1 MNRQSS
7 AFNISVAPMMGY
19 TDRHAR
25 FLYRLI
31 SADAVL
37 YTEMVTSKALLH
49 GNRVSL
55 LRFNSEE
62 HPVVLQ
68 IGGSDPGE
76 MVNAANLAQEA
87 GYDEVNIN
95 VGCPSDRVQSGAFGA
110 CLMKRPELVAEC
122 VRQMKKSVDLP
133 VTVKV
138 RTGVDDADSYDQLKD
153 FIRNVNEAG
162 CSTFV
167 VHARKAWLKG
177 LSPKQNRDIP
187 PLDYD
192 RVYQLKQDF
201 PKLQIIINGGIT
213 SVEQVMR
220 HLQYVDGVMLGREVT
235 RNPWLLADLQ
245 HLITQNGSEL
255 PQRSDVQKIYALY
268 IKEELQSGTSMHA
281 LVKPLFG
288 LYCGQQGAKSWRRML
303 ADVAQKRS
311 AYIDDLAEI
320 VATYSL

>member
-49 GNRVSL
+49 GNRASL

-68 IGGSDPGE
+68 VGGSDPDE

-110 CLMKRPELVAEC
+110 CLMKRPETVAEC
-122 VRQMKKSVDLP
+122 VRQMNKSVDLP

-153 FIRNVNEAG
+153 FISNVNEAG

-220 HLQYVDGVMLGREVT
+220 HLQYVDGVMLGREIT

-245 HLITQNGSEL
+245 HLIIQNGSEL

-268 IKEELQSGTSMHA
+268 IKQELQSGTSMHA

-320 VATYSL
+320 VATFSL

>member
-49 GNRVSL
+49 GNRASL

-68 IGGSDPGE
+68 VGGSDPDE

-110 CLMKRPELVAEC
+110 CLMKRPEIVAEC
-122 VRQMKKSVDLP
+122 VRQMNKSVDLP

-153 FIRNVNEAG
+153 FIWNVSEAG

-220 HLQYVDGVMLGREVT
+220 HLQYVDGVMLGREIT

-245 HLITQNGSEL
+245 HLIIQNGSEL

-268 IKEELQSGTSMHA
+268 IKQELQSGTSMHA

-320 VATYSL
+320 VATFSL

>member
-1 MNRQSS
+1 
-7 AFNISVAPMMGY
+7 
-19 TDRHAR
+19 
-25 FLYRLI
+25 
-31 SADAVL
+31 
-37 YTEMVTSKALLH
+37 
-49 GNRVSL
+49 
-55 LRFNSEE
+55 
-62 HPVVLQ
+62 
-68 IGGSDPGE
+68 
-76 MVNAANLAQEA
+76 
-87 GYDEVNIN
+87 
-95 VGCPSDRVQSGAFGA
+95 
-110 CLMKRPELVAEC
+110 MKRPEIVAEC
-122 VRQMKKSVDLP
+122 VRQMNKSVDLP

-220 HLQYVDGVMLGREVT
+220 HLQYVDGVMLGREIT

-245 HLITQNGSEL
+245 HLIIQNGSEL

-268 IKEELQSGTSMHA
+268 IKQELQSGTSMHA

>member
-49 GNRVSL
+49 GNRASL

-68 IGGSDPGE
+68 VGGSDPDE

-110 CLMKRPELVAEC
+110 CLMKRPEIVAEC
-122 VRQMKKSVDLP
+122 VRQMNKSVDLP

-153 FIRNVNEAG
+153 FIRNVSEAG

-220 HLQYVDGVMLGREVT
+220 HLQYVDGVMLGREIT

-245 HLITQNGSEL
+245 HLIIQNGSEL

-268 IKEELQSGTSMHA
+268 IKQELQSGTSMHA

-320 VATYSL
+320 VATFSL

>member
-1 MNRQSS
+1 
-7 AFNISVAPMMGY
+7 MMGY

-49 GNRVSL
+49 GNRASL

-68 IGGSDPGE
+68 VGGSDPDE

-110 CLMKRPELVAEC
+110 CLMKRPETVAEC
-122 VRQMKKSVDLP
+122 VRQMNKSVDLP

-220 HLQYVDGVMLGREVT
+220 HLQYVDGVMLGREIT

-245 HLITQNGSEL
+245 HLIIQNGSEL

-268 IKEELQSGTSMHA
+268 IKQELQSGTSMHA

-303 ADVAQKRS
+303 ADVTQKRS

-320 VATYSL
+320 VATFSL

>member
-49 GNRVSL
+49 GNRASL

-68 IGGSDPGE
+68 VGGSDPDE

-110 CLMKRPELVAEC
+110 CLMKRPETVAEC
-122 VRQMKKSVDLP
+122 VRQMNKSVDLP

-153 FIRNVNEAG
+153 FIRNVSEAG

-220 HLQYVDGVMLGREVT
+220 HLQYVDGVMLGREIT

-245 HLITQNGSEL
+245 HLIIQNGSEL

-268 IKEELQSGTSMHA
+268 IKQELQSGTSMHA

-320 VATYSL
+320 VATFSL

>member
-245 HLITQNGSEL
+245 RLITQNGSEL
-255 PQRSDVQKIYALY
+255 PQRSDVQKTYALY
-268 IKEELQSGTSMHA
+268 IKQELQSGTSMHA

>member
-49 GNRVSL
+49 GNRASL

-68 IGGSDPGE
+68 VGGSDPDE

-110 CLMKRPELVAEC
+110 CLMKRPETVAEC
-122 VRQMKKSVDLP
+122 VRQMNKSVDLP

-220 HLQYVDGVMLGREVT
+220 HLQYVDGVMLGREIT

-245 HLITQNGSEL
+245 HLIIQNGSEL

-268 IKEELQSGTSMHA
+268 IKQELQSGTSMHA

-303 ADVAQKRS
+303 ADVTQKRS

-320 VATYSL
+320 VATFSL

>member
-49 GNRVSL
+49 GNRASL

-68 IGGSDPGE
+68 VGGSDPDE

-110 CLMKRPELVAEC
+110 CLMKRPETVAEC
-122 VRQMKKSVDLP
+122 VRQMNKSVDLP

-220 HLQYVDGVMLGREVT
+220 HLQYVDGVMLGREIT

-245 HLITQNGSEL
+245 HLIIQNGSEL

-268 IKEELQSGTSMHA
+268 IKQELQSGTSMHA

-320 VATYSL
+320 VATFSL

>member
-1 MNRQSS
+1 MNRQIS

-49 GNRVSL
+49 GNHTSL

-68 IGGSDPGE
+68 VGGSDPDE

-110 CLMKRPELVAEC
+110 CLMKRPEIVAEC
-122 VRQMKKSVDLP
+122 VRQMNKSVDLP

-201 PKLQIIINGGIT
+201 PKLQIIINGGIS

-220 HLQYVDGVMLGREVT
+220 HLQYVDGVMLGREIT

-245 HLITQNGSEL
+245 QLITQNGSEL
-255 PQRSDVQKIYALY
+255 LQRSDVQKIYALY
-268 IKEELQSGTSMHA
+268 IKEELQSGTSVHA
-281 LVKPLFG
+281 LLKPLFG

-311 AYIDDLAEI
+311 AYIDDLADI

>member
-31 SADAVL
+31 STDAVL

-49 GNRVSL
+49 GNRASL

-68 IGGSDPGE
+68 VGGSDPGE

-110 CLMKRPELVAEC
+110 CLMKRPEIVAEC
-122 VRQMKKSVDLP
+122 VRQMNKSVDLP

-153 FIRNVNEAG
+153 FIRNVSEAG

-220 HLQYVDGVMLGREVT
+220 HLQYVDGVMLGREIT

-245 HLITQNGSEL
+245 HLIIQNGSEL

-268 IKEELQSGTSMHA
+268 IKQELQSGTSMHA

>member
-49 GNRVSL
+49 GNRASL

-68 IGGSDPGE
+68 VGGSDPDE

-110 CLMKRPELVAEC
+110 CLMKRPETVAEC
-122 VRQMKKSVDLP
+122 VRQMNKSVDLP

-220 HLQYVDGVMLGREVT
+220 HLKYVDGVMLGREIT

-245 HLITQNGSEL
+245 HLIIQNGSEL

-268 IKEELQSGTSMHA
+268 IKQELQSGTSMHA

-320 VATYSL
+320 VATFSL

>member
-49 GNRVSL
+49 GNCASL

-68 IGGSDPGE
+68 VGGSDPDE

-110 CLMKRPELVAEC
+110 CLMKRPEIVAEC
-122 VRQMKKSVDLP
+122 VRQMNKSVDLP

-138 RTGVDDADSYDQLKD
+138 RTGVDDVDSYDQLKD
-153 FIRNVNEAG
+153 FIRNVSEAG

-220 HLQYVDGVMLGREVT
+220 HLQYVDGVMLGREIT

-245 HLITQNGSEL
+245 HLIIQNGSEL

-268 IKEELQSGTSMHA
+268 IKQELQSGTSMHA

-320 VATYSL
+320 VATFSL

>member
-31 SADAVL
+31 SANAVL

-49 GNRVSL
+49 GNRASL

-68 IGGSDPGE
+68 LGGSDPDE

-110 CLMKRPELVAEC
+110 CLMKRPETVAEC
-122 VRQMKKSVDLP
+122 VRQMNKSVDLP

-192 RVYQLKQDF
+192 RVYQLKKDF

-220 HLQYVDGVMLGREVT
+220 HLQYVDGVMLGREIT

-245 HLITQNGSEL
+245 HLIIQNGSEL

-268 IKEELQSGTSMHA
+268 IKQELQSGTSMHA

-320 VATYSL
+320 VATFSL

>member
-49 GNRVSL
+49 GNRASL

-68 IGGSDPGE
+68 VGGSDPDE

-110 CLMKRPELVAEC
+110 CLMKRPEIVAEC
-122 VRQMKKSVDLP
+122 VRQMNKSVDLP

-220 HLQYVDGVMLGREVT
+220 HLQYVDGVMLGREIT

-245 HLITQNGSEL
+245 HLIIQNGSEL

-268 IKEELQSGTSMHA
+268 IKQELQSGTSMHA

-320 VATYSL
+320 VATFSL